1 MSGRILGCTA
11 VEYHADPCPTPS
23 LSSSI
28 AHKLINQSP
37 LHAWHA
43 HPKLGGRP
51 PLPTREMDTGQLVH
65 ALLLG
70 ATAPKGSHVVS
81 VIDAKDWRKKAT
93 QAARD
98 DARGKGQ
105 VPVLARQYER
115 AVEVTKIIEAKMA
128 AHGLPLDGKSELVL
142 SWEEE
147 SMLLEGPVACRAMLD
162 HFRLK
167 QRQIIDLKTCDSAHP
182 KACIAHAIN
191 YGYLIQHAA
200 YASAV
205 GQVFPEIAGRLDF
218 VFVFAEVEPP
228 YCVTP
233 VRLDGSLRQIGEM
246 NWNRAVEVWGQC
258 LSARRWPE
266 YAEEIITLEAP
277 PWLLARELGEVA

>member
-1 MSGRILGCTA
+1 M
-11 VEYHADPCPTPS
+11 
-23 LSSSI
+23 
-28 AHKLINQSP
+28 
-37 LHAWHA
+37 
-43 HPKLGGRP
+43 
-51 PLPTREMDTGQLVH
+51 PTREMDTGNLVH
-65 ALLLG
+65 AMLLG
-70 ATAPKGSHVVS
+70 PTSGAGRHVVT
-81 VIDAKDWRKKAT
+81 VIDAKDWRTKAAKT
-93 QAARD
+93 ARD
-98 DARGKGQ
+98 EARKKGQ
-105 VPVLARQYER
+105 TPVLKRQYDQ
-115 AVEVTKIIEAKMA
+115 AVVVAEIIEAKMA
-128 AHGLPLDGKSELVL
+128 KRGLLLDGKSELVMT
-142 SWEEE
+142 WEEE
-147 SMLLEGPVACRAMLD
+147 SMLLEAPVACRAMLD

-200 YASAV
+200 YTSAV
-205 GQVFPEIAGRLDF
+205 GQVFPEITGRLDF

-258 LSARRWPE
+258 LASRKWPE

-277 PWLLARELGEVA
+277 PWLLSRELGEVA